1 MKRILLLIV
10 SFILILSLFACGN
23 SESSEETNARS
34 VLNSVQATILPE
46 DEQVDV
52 VIEKI
57 EHIKTQKAHNNEY
70 SYYLVKT
77 NSYDW
82 GYAEFRNGDVI
93 TYYVGFSKANAKTR
107 CKDTA
112 EFRISKLGGMYQ

>member
-23 SESSEETNARS
+23 SDSFKETNAKS
-34 VLNSVQATILPE
+34 ILNSVQAIILPG

-57 EHIKTQKAHNNEY
+57 EHLKTQMAHNNEY
-70 SYYLVKT
+70 DYYLIKT
-77 NSYDW
+77 DYHDW

-93 TYYVGFSKANAKTR
+93 TYYVGFSKSDAKTR